1 VSGFPIT
8 DELVTS
14 DHRGRRSEFQYA
26 SMYWSRHSGAHEIHG
41 LIRDHRNRAQGIRG
55 LFGYPIT
62 DETPT
67 QYGSRGAFNNFEHG
81 AIHWSFRNGI
91 ESSTRC
97 PHFAPCRAGPR
108 FNGTCNPIATL
119 DDLRRQANER
129 LSATDRAIGELTT
142 PLKRGEIIANRL
154 DDEGMLR
161 PQRRGQAGAITA
173 VVDRWLWTGDV
184 FLDQFPVE
192 GKDLSAV
199 SRPRYVRLEIRPENR
214 YANHEVDRRAP
225 SGCKFACIPLALHHP
240 CWLWPKKLL
249 RGADIPPGATL
260 RFGGLILVDR
270 GHDFLEV
277 HPDTEFSVG

>member
-41 LIRDHRNRAQGIRG
+41 HRNRAQGIRG

-192 GKDLSAV
+192 GRI
-199 SRPRYVRLEIRPENR
+199 SRPSAGRVTCGSRSGRRIDTPITKSTGG
-214 YANHEVDRRAP
+214 RRAGASSRASRWHFTIRAGCGRRSSFAAP
-225 SGCKFACIPLALHHP
+225 TSLREQRSGSAA
-240 CWLWPKKLL
+240 
-249 RGADIPPGATL
+249 
-260 RFGGLILVDR
+260 
-270 GHDFLEV
+270 
-277 HPDTEFSVG
+277 